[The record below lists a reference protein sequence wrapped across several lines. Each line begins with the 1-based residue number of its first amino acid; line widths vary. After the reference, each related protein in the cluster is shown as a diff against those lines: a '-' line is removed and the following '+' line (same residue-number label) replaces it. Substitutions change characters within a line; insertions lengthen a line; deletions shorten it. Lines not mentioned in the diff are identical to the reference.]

1 MVIVTTTGY
10 FLAVY
15 GPYLADA
22 KNNDASILTH
32 IIKNNID
39 DIKHWVNENDIFIV
53 VSTED
58 ANLSRLVTKASCFF
72 SSEWID

>member
-1 MVIVTTTGY
+1 MLVTTTGY
-10 FLAVY
+10 FLAVH

-39 DIKHWVNENDIFIV
+39 DIKHWVQLGMGHELLESI
-53 VSTED
+53 
-58 ANLSRLVTKASCFF
+58 LWLLLLP
-72 SSEWID
+72 

>member
-1 MVIVTTTGY
+1 VVPY
-10 FLAVY
+10 DFFLCYTVH

-22 KNNDASILTH
+22 KNNDAYILTH

-39 DIKHWVNENDIFIV
+39 DSKHWVNENDIFIV

-72 SSEWID
+72 YL